1 MNFAQTVK
9 AVLWSFVG
17 IRKRSELEQD
27 LGGRL
32 NPFAV
37 IVVALALV
45 VLFVVGLI
53 TLVHFVTAK

>member
-17 IRKRSELEQD
+17 IRKHSELERD

-37 IVVALALV
+37 IAVALALV
-45 VLFVVGLI
+45 ALFVAALI
-53 TLVHFVTAK
+53 TLVHFVVAK